1 MGCESPLKPK
11 VVIALDVGGT
21 FIKSGL
27 VVDGE
32 LLQASCKQ
40 YPALA
45 DQDADVII
53 EQFISIF
60 EDQYQFYTVT
70 LGIAADCTWCI
81 GLAFPGPFDYQQG
94 ICYIQGLSKYEAL
107 YGENIREVL
116 YTRFKT
122 IQHKERAKHLLQ
134 ADIRFENDAK
144 LFALG
149 VSRLFPNERYISL
162 TIGTGL
168 GSAFIDHASLLNEG
182 PGVPKDGWL
191 YDKPFLES
199 SIDDALSRRGILR
212 LAEQMGALEKG
223 MDVKELAEH
232 ARNGNSM
239 SCKVFEE
246 FGTRLAEMLKSYVV
260 EYQPTRI
267 VIGGQISKSIDL
279 FGPALQTGLA
289 DSSIVIFTSE
299 NVSEFTLI
307 GISRLFDNS
316 LGLR

>member
-32 LLQASCKQ
+32 LQQASCKQ
-40 YPALA
+40 HPALA
-45 DQDADVII
+45 DQDAEVII

-70 LGIAADCTWCI
+70 LGKSANCTWNI

-116 YTRFKT
+116 YTRFNT
-122 IQHKERAKHLLQ
+122 LQHKEWAKHLLQ

-162 TIGTGL
+162 TLGTGL
-168 GSAFIDHASLLNEG
+168 GSAFIDRALILNEG
-182 PGVPKDGWL
+182 PGVPEDGWL
-191 YDKPFLES
+191 FDKPFLES
-199 SIDDALSRRGILR
+199 TIDNAFSRRGILR

-223 MDVKELAEH
+223 MDVKELAEQ
-232 ARNGNSM
+232 ARNGNSLC
-239 SCKVFEE
+239 CKVFEE
-246 FGTRLAEMLKSYVV
+246 FGTRLARMLKSYVID
-260 EYQPTRI
+260 YQPNRI
-267 VIGGQISKSIDL
+267 VIGGQIAKSIDL
-279 FGPALQTGLA
+279 FSPALQKGLA
-289 DSSIVIFTSE
+289 DSSIGIFTSE
-299 NVSEFTLI
+299 NVFEHTLI
-307 GISRLFDNS
+307 GISRLFDDS
-316 LGLR
+316 LGFN